1 MDLEELVRDSNLEG
15 ISEWLAGEG
24 TLAVAEE
31 LARLPQGDQA
41 LVFRLLERD
50 RAMQVFE
57 ALDPF
62 HRQGV
67 LEGLR
72 DESFVHFV
80 EELAPDVRARL
91 LDELPAKVA
100 NRVLGGL
107 SAPER
112 GMTAAL
118 LGYPVGSVGR
128 VMTPE
133 FVSLRAAMPVAEA
146 LAKVRRQGEQ
156 AETVYTLPVTDDE
169 RHLLGVTSLRT
180 LVLAENDDI
189 VGDLMVRDVH
199 YAHVTDD
206 QEGAARLIQD
216 ADMLALPVLDGEDRL
231 VGVMTVDDAME
242 IIEEE
247 QTEDLA
253 RQAASTPL
261 GRPYPSASVLGLARS
276 RALWLL
282 VLILAAGLTVN
293 VLQIFE
299 DTLEQVVTLAV
310 FIPLLI
316 GTGGNTGSQAATVVT
331 RALAVG
337 EVQFRDLPRVVWRE
351 TRVGLLLGTML
362 SVVGFVPV
370 ALFFNVDIAIVVA
383 ITLLA
388 ICAWATT
395 VGSFLP
401 ILARRVGVD
410 PAVVSAPL
418 VSTLV
423 DATGLLIYL
432 SVARIVLDL

>member
-1 MDLEELVRDSNLEG
+1 MELEELVRESDLEG
-15 ISEWLAGEG
+15 VSEWLAGEG
-24 TLAVAEE
+24 PLEVAEG

-41 LVFRLLERD
+41 VVFRLLERD

-62 HRQGV
+62 HRQAV

-72 DESFVHFV
+72 DESFAHFV

-91 LDELPAKVA
+91 LGELPAKVA

-112 GMTAAL
+112 AMTAAL
-118 LGYPVGSVGR
+118 LGYPEESVGR

-133 FVSLRAAMPVAEA
+133 FVSLRAVMTVEEA
-146 LAKVRRQGEQ
+146 LIKVRRMGGQ

-180 LVLAENDDI
+180 LVLAEASER
-189 VGDLMVRDVH
+189 VGDLMARDVH
-199 YAHVTDD
+199 HAHVTDD

-216 ADMLALPVLDGEDRL
+216 ADVLALPVLDGEDRL

-242 IIEEE
+242 IIEAE

-261 GRPYPSASVLGLARS
+261 GRPYPAASVLGLARS
-276 RALWLL
+276 RAAWLL
-282 VLILAAGLTVN
+282 VLIVAAGLTVN

-299 DTLEQVVTLAV
+299 DTLSEVVTLAV

-316 GTGGNTGSQAATVVT
+316 GTGGNSGSQAATVVT

-351 TRVGLLLGTML
+351 ARVGLLLGAML

-370 ALFFNVDIAIVVA
+370 ALFFDVDIAIVIA

-395 VGSFLP
+395 VGSLLP

-432 SVARIVLDL
+432 SVARIVLGL